1 VNKVELYGAE
11 VFLLLLLPHC
21 KLFASSFV
29 MVAVSNR
36 FHLTCIVSNF
46 LGIRNSCLLGSEE
59 ESGTLL
65 ELQGVTRHARNEVS
79 RASMRSSPHHTSS
92 MMMATFLGFHHHR
105 RVLERL

>member
-36 FHLTCIVSNF
+36 FHLTWIVSNF

-65 ELQGVTRHARNEVS
+65 ELQGVTPRTKRGVTRVDAQFSTSHVVDDDGHFFGVS
-79 RASMRSSPHHTSS
+79 SSSSRS
-92 MMMATFLGFHHHR
+92 
-105 RVLERL
+105 